1 MTKRRSGFTLV
12 ELVVVVLILGIIAA
26 IAIPKVAQSTTAATD
41 NSLRT
46 SLSVLRD
53 SIDLY
58 ATDHGGTL
66 PGAAGDGTN
75 AAGSELAFK
84 NQMTQYSDATG
95 KVSVN
100 KNASFPYGPYLRQS
114 FPKV

>member
-46 SLSVLRD
+46 TLSVLRD

-75 AAGSELAFK
+75 AAGSEPGS
-84 NQMTQYSDATG
+84 N
-95 KVSVN
+95 
-100 KNASFPYGPYLRQS
+100 RR
-114 FPKV
+114 